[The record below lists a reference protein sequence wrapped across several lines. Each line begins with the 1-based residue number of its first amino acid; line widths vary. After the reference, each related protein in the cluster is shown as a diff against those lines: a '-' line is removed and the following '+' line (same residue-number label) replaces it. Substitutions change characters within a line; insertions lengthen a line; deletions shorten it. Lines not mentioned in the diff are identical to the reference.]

1 MGDERVAVLVPGV
14 GYTAQGAL
22 LAYARLAVERR
33 GAQARVI
40 SWSPPHMEDT
50 AEQVA
55 WVRARVLEVL
65 GADRALL
72 VGKSFGSLAAGLAAE
87 RELPAVWLTP
97 LLQRPDVVDAI
108 AAAKQPPLLVGGTG
122 DRTWDAAVARR
133 LSPHVLE
140 IPDADHALHIPGPV
154 SCTAAAAGRVAQAVE
169 DFLDQHVWP
178 RQTQPAPRLAKAD
191 RSTGQ
196 VQQ

>member
-14 GYTAQGAL
+14 GYTAQGPL

-33 GAQARVI
+33 DAKARVI
-40 SWSPPHMEDT
+40 TWSPPHQEDQ

-55 WVRARVLEVL
+55 WVRASVLEVL
-65 GADRALL
+65 GGDRALL

-97 LLQRPDVVDAI
+97 LLQRPEVVDAI
-108 AAAKQPPLLVGGTG
+108 EAAKHPPLLVGGG
-122 DRTWDAAVARR
+122 ADRTWDAAVARR

-140 IPDADHALHIPGPV
+140 IPDADHALHVPGPV
-154 SCTAAAAGRVAQAVE
+154 SRTAAVAGQVAQAVE
-169 DFLDQHVWP
+169 DFLDRFVWP
-178 RQTQPAPRLAKAD
+178 RPT
-191 RSTGQ
+191 
-196 VQQ
+196 